1 MFEVEERM
9 EEIYLLCEQP
19 KKATAIYTQNSG
31 GSPNYQDLS
40 QVCRARLVAMY
51 NLYLEYL
58 LGELIAKDPD
68 AAALIATN
76 QRDTV
81 EEDVLT

>member
-1 MFEVEERM
+1 M
-9 EEIYLLCEQP
+9 EEVYLLREQP

-31 GSPNYQDLS
+31 GSPAYQDLS

-58 LGELIAKDPD
+58 FGELQSKDLD

-76 QRDTV
+76 QRDTIEV
-81 EEDVLT
+81 NVRT